1 MKHEQ
6 GAGSPVLVALTV
18 VGATETSSGHRVLLF
33 LKKNIPFVQTPR
45 EPAENRGV
53 LSEPDAPDED
63 HICGLLLQSSVCSQ
77 RSHTTHVR
85 PETRVF
91 YVYRN

>member
-1 MKHEQ
+1 MQEQ
-6 GAGSPVLVALTV
+6 GAGSPVLVVLTV
-18 VGATETSSGHRVLLF
+18 IGATETSSGHRVLLF
-33 LKKNIPFVQTPR
+33 LLKKIPFVQTPG

-77 RSHTTHVR
+77 RSHTTRVR
-85 PETRVF
+85 PETSLLHV
-91 YVYRN
+91 